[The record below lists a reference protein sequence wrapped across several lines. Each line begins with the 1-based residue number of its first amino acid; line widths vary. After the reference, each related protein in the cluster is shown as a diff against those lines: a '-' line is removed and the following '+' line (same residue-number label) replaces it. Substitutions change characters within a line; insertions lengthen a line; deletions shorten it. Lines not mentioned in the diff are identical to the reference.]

1 MIDKLHNYYSKERKY
16 NKISNNSRIE
26 ASKNKKGTTGF
37 IPEYQNLTFQERY
50 KKAALIASDN
60 GRCWWI
66 RDFIL
71 GDAKAGNNTHAII
84 YQGNGQE
91 LYPSKAY
98 R

>member
-1 MIDKLHNYYSKERKY
+1 MTQHLTKERKY
-16 NKISNNSRIE
+16 NKIDNMSRLKGGL
-26 ASKNKKGTTGF
+26 ATKGTSTF
-37 IPEYQNLTFQERY
+37 TKEYQGLTHTSRMT
-50 KKAALIASDN
+50 KSALEASDN
-60 GRCWWI
+60 GICWWI

>member
-1 MIDKLHNYYSKERKY
+1 MTQHLTKERKY
-16 NKISNNSRIE
+16 NKIDNMSRLKGGL
-26 ASKNKKGTTGF
+26 ATKGTSTF
-37 IPEYQNLTFQERY
+37 TKEYQGLTHTSRMT
-50 KKAALIASDN
+50 KSALEASDN